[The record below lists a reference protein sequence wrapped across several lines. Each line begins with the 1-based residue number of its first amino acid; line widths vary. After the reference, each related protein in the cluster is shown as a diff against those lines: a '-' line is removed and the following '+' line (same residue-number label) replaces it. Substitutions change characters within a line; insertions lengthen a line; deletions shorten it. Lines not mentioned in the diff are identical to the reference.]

1 MRQPL
6 PLGGLGLHP
15 LEPALNSRQRTPR
28 FYYPPH
34 EGGALHPARTL
45 QLREDQSHHAL
56 HVLRIKLGATLI
68 LFDGQG
74 GEYTAQVCA
83 LGKRSVE
90 VQLDAHHPIER
101 EALRAVTLL
110 QGISAS
116 DRMDLC
122 IQKAVELGIAAIQ
135 PLDTERSVV
144 RVKGERALAKR
155 LHWERVA
162 IAACEQ
168 CGRNRV
174 PQVLPIIDIAQLR
187 PSTALSLELAPDAS
201 VLLREPVLA
210 QPDLPIALAV
220 GPEAG
225 FSAQE
230 SEQLGRLGFQAVRLG
245 PRILRTETA
254 GPAALAAI
262 AALSQEF

>member
-28 FYYPPH
+28 FYCPPH